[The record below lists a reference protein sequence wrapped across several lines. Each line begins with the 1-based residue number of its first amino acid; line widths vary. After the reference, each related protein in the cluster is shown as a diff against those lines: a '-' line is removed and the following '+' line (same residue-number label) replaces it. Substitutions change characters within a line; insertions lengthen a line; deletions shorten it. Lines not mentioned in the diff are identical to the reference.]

1 MRLQV
6 HLHMYSQQ
14 IQSNLSGL
22 TGPIGVRVSL
32 NVDRVHLEHVLEF
45 AMEETNF
52 ALAKKN
58 KLNPVRTFHR
68 AMLTNMNVSQIAK
81 DRVQPLNFNGL
92 DARDSGSSPIF
103 SCDIRVTLIRN
114 EMATNYSP
122 ISIKRW
128 YSIRSI

>member
-58 KLNPVRTFHR
+58 KLNPVRTFHH
-68 AMLTNMNVSQIAK
+68 AMLTNMNV
-81 DRVQPLNFNGL
+81 L
-92 DARDSGSSPIF
+92 
-103 SCDIRVTLIRN
+103 
-114 EMATNYSP
+114 
-122 ISIKRW
+122 
-128 YSIRSI
+128 